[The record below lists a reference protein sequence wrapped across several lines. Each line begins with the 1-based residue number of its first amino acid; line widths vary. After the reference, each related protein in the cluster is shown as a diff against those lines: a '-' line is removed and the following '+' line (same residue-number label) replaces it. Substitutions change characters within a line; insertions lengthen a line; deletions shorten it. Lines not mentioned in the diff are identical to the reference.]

1 MSKWWAYSNTAFS
14 FFSFVAIFNE
24 DKTIKCIP
32 YYPPP
37 PKKKTK
43 NAERLEKRMFTDL
56 KIPILKLLANKAR
69 GIETG
74 NANLHYA

>member
-1 MSKWWAYSNTAFS
+1 MR
-14 FFSFVAIFNE
+14 
-24 DKTIKCIP
+24 IKP
-32 YYPPP
+32 LNASPSTPPP
-37 PKKKTK
+37 QKKTK